1 MQFYY
6 KSLKLTLL
14 NHKSLNSGLDP
25 LENRIQEFNQINKI
39 YGKPLHRV
47 NKQAK
52 LVKEKK

>member
-6 KSLKLTLL
+6 KSLKLTSL
-14 NHKSLNSGLDP
+14 NRKSLNSGLDP
-25 LENRIQEFNQINKI
+25 LENRIQEFKQINKI